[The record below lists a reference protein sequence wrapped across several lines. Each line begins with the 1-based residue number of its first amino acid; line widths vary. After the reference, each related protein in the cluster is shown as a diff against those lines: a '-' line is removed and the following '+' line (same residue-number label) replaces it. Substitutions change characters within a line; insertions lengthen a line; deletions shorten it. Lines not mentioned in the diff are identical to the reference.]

1 MSRNHNSMNISRTKK
16 EIGQLRVA
24 AKKAEALVAK
34 SGPLA
39 VSAHESHRAA
49 KLVAK
54 AARKAARGAKK
65 QWHSTRDKARRDKVA
80 HSALV
85 RKLEKLEKK
94 LAAATERA
102 RKDTKPAKAGPKAA
116 AKGASKSGK

>member
-1 MSRNHNSMNISRTKK
+1 MNISRTKK

-24 AKKAEALVAK
+24 AKKAEALAAK

>member
-1 MSRNHNSMNISRTKK
+1 MNISRTKK
-16 EIGQLRVA
+16 EFGLLRAA

-34 SGPLA
+34 SGQQA

-65 QWHSTRDKARRDKVA
+65 QWHRTRDKARRDKVA

-94 LAAATERA
+94 LGAANEKA
-102 RKDTKPAKAGPKAA
+102 RKDAKPAKASP
-116 AKGASKSGK
+116 KGASKSGK

>member
-1 MSRNHNSMNISRTKK
+1 MNISRTKK

-65 QWHSTRDKARRDKVA
+65 QWHSTRDKARRDTVA
-80 HSALV
+80 HAALV
-85 RKLEKLEKK
+85 RKLVKLEKK
-94 LAAATERA
+94 LAAATEKA
-102 RKDTKPAKAGPKAA
+102 RKEAKPTKAAKVASKPAT
-116 AKGASKSGK
+116 KGGSKSGK